1 MNILIEPLYIGLI
14 QTFISFSLISGIIFI
29 GNFIN
34 STFFKKYNFI
44 FFDLL
49 IGLIIISQLIK
60 IFTYLGLFNKFSY
73 FLSYFIVLFG
83 IYNFKQLIEFLKL
96 KNFSINISKID
107 WIIIVLISLF
117 FLISIAPPSMAD
129 ALNYHY
135 GVPLYLIQ
143 YNELPNINTWFH
155 SAMIGNGEMINSLAI
170 IIGSDN
176 FGSLIQFSS
185 LILFFKFLKKEVIK
199 KEKINFI
206 IIFIISSPTILQLIS
221 GPKFLLLPQLMTA
234 TALYL
239 FIKLKNITV
248 IDFIFIGILLIGATQ
263 FKLSFIISGSI
274 LGILTFYKA
283 FFYNKM
289 KILLWSAVMS
299 VFFFLPTL
307 IWNLNHVLNF
317 NLINIFAAIP
327 NEMIENLKLYRENKF
342 FYPIN
347 LLIPD
352 SIGKISAIIG
362 FQFLILFFL
371 PKKTREF
378 KYIIL
383 IAVFT
388 IFLHYLLGMNVS
400 RIYFEFILWL
410 AISIIFIDIKKEKFN
425 FYTKLILPQLL
436 LVFCFSLYFA
446 VVSFPSVFSIKSRDN
461 FMTKNSLYY
470 EAIKWVNITIPENV
484 TIFTNLRSVAFLKN
498 KFITNEPLVYDLS
511 KDKLTYYFDSLKKN
525 KINYFV
531 FVGNSPD
538 GHQLENCLG
547 NKYVESKKF
556 IKSTRNPFNRNST
569 YIVSIYKF
577 NHKKLPNCAKF

>member
-1 MNILIEPLYIGLI
+1 MNILIEPLYIGII

-29 GNFIN
+29 GNLIN
-34 STFFKKYNFI
+34 SFFFKKYNFI

-49 IGLIIISQLIK
+49 IGLIIVSQLIK

-83 IYNFKQLIEFLKL
+83 IYNFKKLIKFLKP

-199 KEKINFI
+199 KEKISFI

-234 TALYL
+234 SALYL
-239 FIKLKNITV
+239 FIKLKNIKV

-283 FFYNKM
+283 FFHNKI

-307 IWNLNHVLNF
+307 IWNLSHVLNF
-317 NLINIFAAIP
+317 NLINIFASIP
-327 NEMIENLKLYRENKF
+327 NEMIESLKLYRENKF
-342 FYPIN
+342 FYPLN

-352 SIGKISAIIG
+352 SIGKISAVIG
-362 FQFLILFFL
+362 FQFLILFFI

-383 IAVFT
+383 IIVLT
-388 IFLHYLLGMNVS
+388 TSLHYFLGMNVS

-410 AISIIFIDIKKEKFN
+410 AISIIFIDSKKEKFN

-446 VVSFPSVFSIKSRDN
+446 IVSFPSVFSIKSRDN
-461 FMTKNSLYY
+461 FMIKNSLNY
-470 EAIKWVNITIPENV
+470 EAIKWVNKTIPENAK
-484 TIFTNLRSVAFLKN
+484 IFTNLRSVAFLKN
-498 KFITNEPLVYDLS
+498 KFITNEPLVYGLS
-511 KDKLTYYFDSLKKN
+511 KEKLRYYFDSIKKN

-531 FVGNSPD
+531 IASNSSD
-538 GHQLENCLG
+538 GHQLENCLDD
-547 NKYVESKKF
+547 KYAESKKF
-556 IKSTRNPFNRNST
+556 TRSTRNPFNRNST

-577 NHKKLPNCAKF
+577 NYKKLPNCAKY

>member
-29 GNFIN
+29 GSLIN

-83 IYNFKQLIEFLKL
+83 IYNLKKLIKFLKP

-135 GVPLYLIQ
+135 GVPLFLIQ

-199 KEKINFI
+199 KEKISFI

-239 FIKLKNITV
+239 FIKLKNIKV

-283 FFYNKM
+283 FFHNKM

-307 IWNLNHVLNF
+307 IWNLSHILNF

-327 NEMIENLKLYRENKF
+327 NEMIENLKHYRENKF

-352 SIGKISAIIG
+352 SVGKISAVIG
-362 FQFLILFFL
+362 FQFLILFFI

-383 IAVFT
+383 IIVLT
-388 IFLHYLLGMNVS
+388 TFLHYLLGMNVS

-410 AISIIFIDIKKEKFN
+410 AISIIFIDLN
-425 FYTKLILPQLL
+425 
-436 LVFCFSLYFA
+436 
-446 VVSFPSVFSIKSRDN
+446 
-461 FMTKNSLYY
+461 
-470 EAIKWVNITIPENV
+470 
-484 TIFTNLRSVAFLKN
+484 
-498 KFITNEPLVYDLS
+498 
-511 KDKLTYYFDSLKKN
+511 
-525 KINYFV
+525 
-531 FVGNSPD
+531 
-538 GHQLENCLG
+538 
-547 NKYVESKKF
+547 
-556 IKSTRNPFNRNST
+556 
-569 YIVSIYKF
+569 
-577 NHKKLPNCAKF
+577 